1 MKPNHLIGACT
12 AILLVITACST
23 TKKVAALKPAPS
35 YNTGPVVYQ
44 KQLSYINMPVE
55 VTIADIQAQTNKYL
69 NGLIYEDNSLD
80 DDNLMLKVWKQA
92 PAVVYEKNG
101 RLEIELPLKIWTRV
115 RYGIE
120 KFGFSAYDTRD
131 LNLSGRIKLNSLVS
145 LSNWKVQTNTQIED
159 IQWTESPTISVAGRN
174 IPITYLINPAL
185 VLFKSQ
191 MAKMV
196 DDAIAQSLDIKP
208 YVTDALK
215 LLSQPVEI
223 DTTYHTWFGL
233 QPVELYATRAIIA
246 NKKLVVN
253 LGLKAFMES
262 AVGGKPTLAF
272 DENKLQ
278 LAAVDKLPDDFNINL
293 AGVITYENASA
304 LIQKNFAGQ
313 KFESGNRYVIVN
325 NVALWGKDEKL
336 IVELGMSGSV
346 NGTFYL
352 SGIPRYDAI
361 KKEIYLDNVDFIL
374 DSKNK
379 LLKAGDWLIHGIIT
393 NKIQQSCRFSI
404 ADQLNEAQHTMTEY
418 LTNYQPVAGVKINGR
433 LTQLN
438 PDKVLLAPNAIIAMV
453 IAKGK
458 LAVSVDGLQ

>member
-1 MKPNHLIGACT
+1 MKPNYLTGACT
-12 AILLVITACST
+12 AILLVVTACST
-23 TKKVAALKPAPS
+23 TNKIAALKPAPS

-55 VTIADIQAQTNKYL
+55 VAIADIQAQTNKYL

-80 DDNLMLKVWKQA
+80 GDNLMLKVWKQA

-131 LNLSGRIKLNSLVS
+131 LNLNGRIKLNSLVS
-145 LSNWKVQTNTQIED
+145 LDNWKVQTSTQIED
-159 IQWTESPTISVAGRN
+159 IQWTESPTVSVAGRN

-191 MAKMV
+191 MAKMI

-215 LLSQPVEI
+215 LLSEPVEV
-223 DTTYHTWFGL
+223 DSTYHTWFGL
-233 QPVELYATRAIIA
+233 QPVELYATKATIA
-246 NKKLVVN
+246 NKKVVVN
-253 LGLKAFMES
+253 LGLKAYMES
-262 AVGGKPTLAF
+262 TVGEKPTLAF
-272 DENKLQ
+272 DESKLQ
-278 LAAVDKLPDDFNINL
+278 LAAVDRLPDDFNINL

-313 KFESGNRYVIVN
+313 KFESGNRYVVVN
-325 NVALWGKDEKL
+325 NVALWGKDDKM

-352 SGIPRYDAI
+352 SGIPRYDAV
-361 KKEIYLDNVDFIL
+361 KKEIYLDNVDFVL

-379 LLKAGDWLIHGIIT
+379 LLKVGDWLVHGIIT
-393 NKIQQSCRFSI
+393 NKIQQNCRFSL
-404 ADQLNEAQHTMTEY
+404 AGQLNEAQKTLSGY

-433 LTQLN
+433 LTQLS
-438 PDKVLLAPNAIIAMV
+438 PDKVFLVPNAIIAMV
-453 IAKGK
+453 AAKGK
-458 LAVSVDGLQ
+458 LSVSVDGLQ